1 MKIKTLCLIWVVGA
15 LIGFTLRAQ
24 EAAPKPS
31 IAKQAELVPMKMAL
45 TGDSIITQR
54 LSPYREPEF
63 LQMIDIIRKAD
74 VAFTNIEMLFH
85 NYEGYPS
92 VVSGGTYMR
101 AEPEMA
107 KELAWAGFDLGACAN
122 NHTGDYTVEALFST
136 DRALTEAGIVH
147 AGIGENMQQ
156 AREARFAETPAGRVA
171 IISAASTFTTHSMAG
186 R

>member
-1 MKIKTLCLIWVVGA
+1 MKKNSLLVASVLVGWTALPLGAQDAKPGVIKFPPT
-15 LIGFTLRAQ
+15 T
-24 EAAPKPS
+24 
-31 IAKQAELVPMKMAL
+31 MTMAL

-63 LQMIDIIRKAD
+63 LKMVEMIRHAD

-107 KELAWAGFDLGACAN
+107 KELSWAGFDLGAC
-122 NHTGDYTVEALFST
+122 
-136 DRALTEAGIVH
+136 
-147 AGIGENMQQ
+147 
-156 AREARFAETPAGRVA
+156 
-171 IISAASTFTTHSMAG
+171 
-186 R
+186 